1 MDPLSFHPAAG
12 AGGAGFA
19 LLSLIGSGAAL
30 FLRRGYLRLRRHASA
45 LEAEVERLQDR
56 VWRLAE
62 SEERYRSLI
71 EAQLDV
77 IVQRDRE
84 GRITFAN
91 ERFAGLIGE
100 PREALIGSDARPRIL
115 ESGPV
120 RVGQDGARLIDEA
133 VQTPAGVRWLSWV
146 ETTLAGRD
154 GAPEIVRAGRDVT
167 DRVAFQRTLEQERA
181 RAEAAS
187 EAKSRFLA
195 TVSHEFR
202 TPLNGILGMA
212 DLLLD
217 TAPNPEQTTY
227 IRAVKTSGEALLS
240 LIDEILDFSKIE
252 AGRLDLAAEP
262 LDVRALV
269 EGVVELLAPKAQGKG
284 IEIASFVARDVPA
297 RVVGDPDRLRQILV
311 NLAGNAVKFTEAGGV
326 GVAVEITPA
335 GELALVVQDT
345 GSGIPED
352 RLPALFKE
360 FEQGEAGHGRQPEGT
375 GLGLA
380 ITRRIVERM
389 QGTIAVESRVGQGSS
404 FRVTLALAANAPPP
418 APGASLSGSRVLI
431 VAQSPFEAPFL
442 ARRLAESEATAVHLE
457 RPEDAVAALVASSF
471 DVILADRALGDEVI
485 RRLAEGARLAGV
497 RRRIVLLSPFDRRE
511 FGPPGAAGFNGYLVK
526 PVRARSLFG
535 QLGGGEQNPA
545 GSAERMQLSAGAK
558 PGSRVLLAEDNEI
571 NALLARKVL
580 EKLGAAVDRA
590 KDGEEALAL
599 VGEALS
605 GARPPYDLVLMD
617 VRMPGLDGVET
628 TRCIREL
635 ERKLGRTD
643 RCRIVA
649 LTASVRKEAETATLA
664 AGFDG
669 FLTKPLDIK
678 LLANLV
684 AEEESPLAAAS

>member
-1 MDPLSFHPAAG
+1 MDWGSLPVHAG
-12 AGGAGFA
+12 AGLAVLASMLAAGIFGAAFRRRRKQLAGHAFA
-19 LLSLIGSGAAL
+19 LES
-30 FLRRGYLRLRRHASA
+30 
-45 LEAEVERLQDR
+45 EVERLQDQ

-100 PREALIGSDARPRIL
+100 PRAALIGSVARPKIL
-115 ESGPV
+115 ESGAP

-154 GAPEIVRAGRDVT
+154 GAPEVVRAGRDVT

-217 TAPNPEQTTY
+217 TAPSPEQTTY

-262 LDVRALV
+262 LDPRALV

-375 GLGLA
+375 G
-380 ITRRIVERM
+380 
-389 QGTIAVESRVGQGSS
+389 
-404 FRVTLALAANAPPP
+404 
-418 APGASLSGSRVLI
+418 
-431 VAQSPFEAPFL
+431 
-442 ARRLAESEATAVHLE
+442 
-457 RPEDAVAALVASSF
+457 
-471 DVILADRALGDEVI
+471 
-485 RRLAEGARLAGV
+485 
-497 RRRIVLLSPFDRRE
+497 
-511 FGPPGAAGFNGYLVK
+511 
-526 PVRARSLFG
+526 
-535 QLGGGEQNPA
+535 
-545 GSAERMQLSAGAK
+545 
-558 PGSRVLLAEDNEI
+558 
-571 NALLARKVL
+571 
-580 EKLGAAVDRA
+580 
-590 KDGEEALAL
+590 
-599 VGEALS
+599 
-605 GARPPYDLVLMD
+605 
-617 VRMPGLDGVET
+617 
-628 TRCIREL
+628 
-635 ERKLGRTD
+635 
-643 RCRIVA
+643 
-649 LTASVRKEAETATLA
+649 
-664 AGFDG
+664 
-669 FLTKPLDIK
+669 
-678 LLANLV
+678 
-684 AEEESPLAAAS
+684 